1 MELVQQLFAL
11 FLRKQPRKS
20 NKSNSWRTVAKVKTK
35 QTKTRETSSKKILYQ
50 GSFRINVIKQDTN
63 YLIYRHVTLCVHF
76 QLLLNKWK
84 EGTPSESLV
93 FIIFQ
98 CVLWKTLTFTKFIVH
113 NSHITVSWC
122 SKIQPSWVHNW
133 KHKCWA
139 PISSMYT
146 CQVIFIMYSRN
157 VIRDLKKRKRWCTGF
172 CPLTLIHDKSRL
184 RD

>member
-1 MELVQQLFAL
+1 MVWPFKWKLSACTFTWCHL
-11 FLRKQPRKS
+11 FL
-20 NKSNSWRTVAKVKTK
+20 
-35 QTKTRETSSKKILYQ
+35 KILKNKIWKFGRNLPLATF
-50 GSFRINVIKQDTN
+50 GSERLKPMK
-63 YLIYRHVTLCVHF
+63 R
-76 QLLLNKWK
+76 
-84 EGTPSESLV
+84 LV
-93 FIIFQ
+93 FIIFHR
-98 CVLWKTLTFTKFIVH
+98 VLWKTLTFTKFIVH
-113 NSHITVSWC
+113 NSHITVSWR

-139 PISSMYT
+139 PISNMYT